1 VNVPMAAQLPLWR
14 RFLVFLVP
22 MLLSNVLQSL
32 SGTLN
37 SVYLGQMLG
46 VGALAAATTFFPIL
60 FFFIAFILGLGT
72 GATVLIGQAWGAGD
86 TGKVKAIAGTTLA
99 VTLAGGMAIAIIGG
113 LFTRELMVLFGTPA
127 DILADATAYAR
138 VMLITMPA
146 LFVFLLV
153 TSLLRGVGDAVTPLW
168 ALAISTLSGLL
179 ITPALIRGWAG
190 LPAVGIASAAWASA
204 ISVTVSLIWLAVRLR
219 RRAHPLAPDAAL
231 LRHMRFNG
239 AILRLVLRIG
249 IPTGVQMVTMALAEM
264 VLLGLVNQYGSDAT
278 AAYGAF
284 NQVMAY
290 VQFPAMSIA
299 ITVSVLGAQ
308 AIGAGHV
315 DRLGGITRTGLLYNL
330 VLTGSLVA
338 VTYASSRTIISF
350 FITNASVVELT
361 QKMLHIVLW
370 STVVFGLAIVFSG
383 MMRASG
389 TVLAPMVISIF
400 AILVVEVPSA
410 WVLSGRLGIEGLWIA
425 YPVAFTAM
433 LVLQSSYYLL
443 VWRKKR
449 ILRLA

>member
-1 VNVPMAAQLPLWR
+1 
-14 RFLVFLVP
+14 VFLVP

-37 SVYLGQMLG
+37 SVYLGQMIG
-46 VGALAAATTFFPIL
+46 VGALAAATTFFPVL
-60 FFFIAFILGLGT
+60 FFFIAFILGMGT

-86 TGKVKAIAGTTLA
+86 TARIKAIAGTTFA
-99 VTLAGGMAIAIIGG
+99 VTLVAGLAISIFGG
-113 LFTRELMVLFGTPA
+113 LFARELMVLFGTPA
-127 DILADATAYAR
+127 DILADATSYAR
-138 VMLITMPA
+138 VLLITMPV
-146 LFVFLLV
+146 LFVFLLI

-190 LPAVGIASAAWASA
+190 LPAVGIASAAYASA
-204 ISVTVSLIWLAVRLR
+204 ISATLALIWLAVRLR

-231 LRHMRFNG
+231 LRHMRFD
-239 AILRLVLRIG
+239 ASILRLVLRIG

-315 DRLGGITRTGLLYNL
+315 DRLGGITRAGLLYNL

-338 VTYASSRTIISF
+338 VTYASSRTIIGF

-370 STVVFGLAIVFSG
+370 SSVVFGLAIVFSG

-389 TVLAPMVISIF
+389 TVLAPMAISIF
-400 AILVVEVPSA
+400 AILAVEVPAA